1 MNEKEGG
8 KTLMFDEQR
17 REAHNQRSN
26 TLTTMIC
33 PQIYHY
39 KDFKVKKKKYE
50 KTIKEE
56 ILFHNRE

>member
-39 KDFKVKKKKYE
+39 KDFKVKKKNMK
-50 KTIKEE
+50 
-56 ILFHNRE
+56 RQ